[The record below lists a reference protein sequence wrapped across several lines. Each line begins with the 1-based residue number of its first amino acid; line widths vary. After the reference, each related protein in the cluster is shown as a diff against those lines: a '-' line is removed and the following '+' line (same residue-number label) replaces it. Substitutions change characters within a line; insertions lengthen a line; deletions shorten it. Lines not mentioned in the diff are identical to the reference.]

1 MATKMLIEAA
11 HPEETRVVVVKGQQL
26 EEFDFEAT
34 SRAQLKGNIYLAKV
48 TRVEPSLQAAFIEY
62 GGNRHG
68 FLAFNEIHPDY
79 YQIPVADRQAL
90 LAAEAKQQAEAEAEA
105 EAAADAEAE
114 ADEDG
119 AADDASGD
127 ESPSDDAQAS
137 AEEDVQDDSDADPD
151 APTDDDTEDAAEAPK
166 PDDMGGDEID
176 EQLQSRRRQ
185 QMMRSYKIQE
195 VIKRRQILLVQVVK
209 EERGNK
215 GAALTTYISLA
226 GRYCVLMPNTARG
239 GGISRKITNAGDR
252 KRLKGIVGDISIPKE
267 MALIVRTA
275 GAQRTKPEIKRDYEY
290 LSRLWGEIRDTTL
303 NSIAPALV
311 HEEANL
317 IKRSIRDLY
326 TKDVE
331 EVLVE
336 GDEAYKSAKKFMR
349 MLMPSHAKRVQPYK
363 ESVPLFRRYNVDA
376 QLDSMMST
384 RVTLKSGGYIIINS
398 TEALVAIDVNSGRST
413 RERNIEET
421 AAKTNLEAAQEVA
434 RQLRL
439 RDLAGLIVIDFIDM
453 DENRNNRSVER
464 KIKEC
469 LKSDRARIQIG
480 RISHFGLM
488 EMSRQRLRPS
498 LLESSS
504 DPCPTCGGSG
514 IVYSIESAAMR
525 TLRALEDEALRGQFT
540 EVSIFVPAP
549 IALYLLNQKRPS
561 ITSIEERYGLT
572 ILVRSDD
579 TLIAP
584 DFRVERGGDKREP
597 VAQPEMPEVEEEEDE
612 LEADDDT
619 AAESEKEAAGDD
631 EDQPRKRRR
640 RGRRGGRRR
649 RRDADGNLIPREE
662 DNNGEVVQEANADGS
677 EELSSEATSGDA
689 EVANG
694 DADEDGDGEQK
705 RPRARRRRG
714 GRGRRGRGDRSETK
728 AAEDSEQTDAGEGNA
743 DTGSDNAGDQATEVP
758 EANGLSSPSSDA
770 VEEAPSAPPPAADSE
785 PEPEPMPIAAAVVE
799 PEGPESSPSPV
810 SEPEANDEPAQPK
823 KRGWWSRVLN

>member
-11 HPEETRVVVVKGQQL
+11 HPEETRVVVIKGQQL
-26 EEFDFEAT
+26 EEFDFEAA
-34 SRAQLKGNIYLAKV
+34 SRTQLKGNIYLAKV

-90 LAAEAKQQAEAEAEA
+90 LAAEAKQPAGAAAAAEAEVEA
-105 EAAADAEAE
+105 HAAADAET
-114 ADEDG
+114 DEDG
-119 AADDASGD
+119 AADDPSGD
-127 ESPSDDAQAS
+127 ESPSDESTQAR
-137 AEEDVQDDSDADPD
+137 AEESAQENSKADP
-151 APTDDDTEDAAEAPK
+151 EDATDAPK

-176 EQLQSRRRQ
+176 EQQLSRQRQ
-185 QMMRSYKIQE
+185 AMMRSYKIQE
-195 VIKRRQILLVQVVK
+195 VIKRHQILLVQVVK

-215 GAALTTYISLA
+215 GAALTTYISIA

-275 GAQRTKPEIKRDYEY
+275 GAQRTKPEIKRDYDY

-303 NSIAPALV
+303 SSIAPTRV

-336 GDEAYKSAKKFMR
+336 GDKAYKSAKKFMR

-421 AAKTNLEAAQEVA
+421 AVKTNIEAAQEVG

-453 DENRNNRSVER
+453 DENRNNRAVER
-464 KIKEC
+464 KIKES

-480 RISHFGLM
+480 QISHFGLM

-525 TLRALEDEALRGQFT
+525 ALRALEDEALRGQFT
-540 EVSIFVPAP
+540 EVSIFVPSS
-549 IALYLLNQKRPS
+549 ITLYLLNQKRSS

-572 ILVRSDD
+572 IHVRSDD

-584 DFRVERGGDKREP
+584 DFRVERGGDKRET
-597 VAQPEMPEVEEEEDE
+597 VLQPNMPEPKEEEEEEEDE
-612 LEADDDT
+612 PQVDDGEAAD
-619 AAESEKEAAGDD
+619 SEKQADGDD
-631 EDQPRKRRR
+631 EDQPLKRRR
-640 RGRRGGRRR
+640 RGRRGGRKRR
-649 RRDADGNLIPREE
+649 QDTDGNLSPREE
-662 DNNGEVVQEANADGS
+662 DSNDGEDPVQEAGTKVS
-677 EELSSEATSGDA
+677 EEAPSDGD
-689 EVANG
+689 G
-694 DADEDGDGEQK
+694 DGDGEPE

-714 GRGRRGRGDRSETK
+714 GRGRRGRGERTETK
-728 AAEDSEQTDAGEGNA
+728 AVENGEQSNANTRSENTRDQQSDIPEAGE
-743 DTGSDNAGDQATEVP
+743 
-758 EANGLSSPSSDA
+758 LSSRSSDA
-770 VEEAPSAPPPAADSE
+770 DEEAPNAPSTTAESE
-785 PEPEPMPIAAAVVE
+785 PEPVPNAAAVVE
-799 PEGPESSPSPV
+799 TEGPESRPSPV
-810 SEPEANDEPAQPK
+810 SEPEPNDKPTQPK
-823 KRGWWSRVLN
+823 KRGWWSRALS

>member
-1 MATKMLIEAA
+1 
-11 HPEETRVVVVKGQQL
+11 
-26 EEFDFEAT
+26 
-34 SRAQLKGNIYLAKV
+34 
-48 TRVEPSLQAAFIEY
+48 
-62 GGNRHG
+62 
-68 FLAFNEIHPDY
+68 
-79 YQIPVADRQAL
+79 
-90 LAAEAKQQAEAEAEA
+90 
-105 EAAADAEAE
+105 
-114 ADEDG
+114 
-119 AADDASGD
+119 
-127 ESPSDDAQAS
+127 
-137 AEEDVQDDSDADPD
+137 
-151 APTDDDTEDAAEAPK
+151 
-166 PDDMGGDEID
+166 MGGDEID
-176 EQLQSRRRQ
+176 EQQLSRQRQ

-195 VIKRRQILLVQVVK
+195 VIKRHQILLVQVVK

-215 GAALTTYISLA
+215 GAALTTYISIA

-252 KRLKGIVGDISIPKE
+252 KRLKGMVADISIPKE

-275 GAQRTKPEIKRDYEY
+275 GAQRTKPEIKRDYDY

-303 NSIAPALV
+303 SSIAPTRV

-336 GDEAYKSAKKFMR
+336 GDEAYKAAKKFMR

-363 ESVPLFRRYNVDA
+363 DTVPLFRRYNVDA

-421 AAKTNLEAAQEVA
+421 AVKTNIEAAQEVA

-453 DENRNNRSVER
+453 DENRNNRAVEH

-480 RISHFGLM
+480 QISHFGLM

-525 TLRALEDEALRGQFT
+525 ALRALEDEALRGHFT
-540 EVSIFVPAP
+540 EVSIFVPSP
-549 IALYLLNQKRPS
+549 ITLYLLNQKRSS
-561 ITSIEERYGLT
+561 ITSIEERYGLN
-572 ILVRSDD
+572 IHVRSDD

-597 VAQPEMPEVEEEEDE
+597 VAQPNMPEPEEEEE
-612 LEADDDT
+612 ETEPQVDDD
-619 AAESEKEAAGDD
+619 AVADSEKQADGDN

-640 RGRRGGRRR
+640 RGRRGGRKRR
-649 RRDADGNLIPREE
+649 QDTNGDLIPREE
-662 DNNGEVVQEANADGS
+662 DSNGGDDAVQETGTKGS
-677 EELSSEATSGDA
+677 EEASSDGDA
-689 EVANG
+689 ES
-694 DADEDGDGEQK
+694 EPK
-705 RPRARRRRG
+705 PPRARRRRG
-714 GRGRRGRGDRSETK
+714 GRGRRGRGDRAETK
-728 AAEDSEQTDAGEGNA
+728 AVEEGEQGNA
-743 DTGSDNAGDQATEVP
+743 GAGSENASDQLSDIPKRGGV
-758 EANGLSSPSSDA
+758 SSPSSDA
-770 VEEAPSAPPPAADSE
+770 VEEAPNAPSTTAESE
-785 PEPEPMPIAAAVVE
+785 PEPVPIADAVME
-799 PEGPESSPSPV
+799 PEGPKSSPSPV
-810 SEPEANDEPAQPK
+810 SEPEPNDEPAQPK
-823 KRGWWSRVLN
+823 KRGWWSRALS

>member
-34 SRAQLKGNIYLAKV
+34 NRAQLKGNIYLAKV

-90 LAAEAKQQAEAEAEA
+90 LEAEAKQQAEAEAAA
-105 EAAADAEAE
+105 EAAAEAE
-114 ADEDG
+114 ADATDEDSESANGDEHQSEEVDAPDAKAAESENDDETKASDDDLEDG
-119 AADDASGD
+119 
-127 ESPSDDAQAS
+127 E
-137 AEEDVQDDSDADPD
+137 D
-151 APTDDDTEDAAEAPK
+151 APA

-176 EQLQSRRRQ
+176 EQQQTRRKQ
-185 QMMRSYKIQE
+185 QMIRSYKIQE

-215 GAALTTYISLA
+215 GAAMTTYISLA

-239 GGISRKITNAGDR
+239 GGISRKITNASDR

-290 LSRLWGEIRDTTL
+290 LSRLWSEIRETTL
-303 NSIAPALV
+303 KSIAPALV

-326 TKDVE
+326 TKEVE

-336 GDEAYKSAKKFMR
+336 GDDAYKSAKKFMR

-363 ESVPLFRRYNVDA
+363 ESVPLFRKYNVEA

-421 AAKTNLEAAQEVA
+421 AVKTNIEAAQEVA

-453 DENRNNRSVER
+453 DENRNNRAVER

-469 LKSDRARIQIG
+469 LKSDRARIQVG

-525 TLRALEDEALRGQFT
+525 ALRALEDEALRGRST
-540 EVSIFVPAP
+540 EVSIFVPTP
-549 IALYLLNQKRPS
+549 VALYLLNQKRSS
-561 ITSIEERYGLT
+561 ITSIEERYGL
-572 ILVRSDD
+572 IIHVRSDD
-579 TLIAP
+579 ELIAP
-584 DFRVERGGDKREP
+584 DFRMERGGDRREP
-597 VAQPEMPEVEEEEDE
+597 VAQPDLPEEEDE
-612 LEADDDT
+612 DDADIEE
-619 AAESEKEAAGDD
+619 AESSDSEVQADGDD
-631 EDQPRKRRR
+631 EGQPRKRRR

-649 RRDADGNLIPREE
+649 RRDADGNPIPSEE
-662 DNNGEVVQEANADGS
+662 DGNNAAQEAQSEDADA
-677 EELSSEATSGDA
+677 SSSDDENGDTENGDA
-689 EVANG
+689 ENA
-694 DADEDGDGEQK
+694 GDGEK
-705 RPRARRRRG
+705 KPRARRRRG
-714 GRGRRGRGDRSETK
+714 GRGRRGRGSRTDAKT
-728 AAEDSEQTDAGEGNA
+728 AEDTSNGE
-743 DTGSDNAGDQATEVP
+743 
-758 EANGLSSPSSDA
+758 
-770 VEEAPSAPPPAADSE
+770 AADSE
-785 PEPEPMPIAAAVVE
+785 AGATVEDNGDSASDQPTPRDSSPEMSDDPRAEVVPDPAPAPEPEPAPVAAAVEEPAPEVE
-799 PEGPESSPSPV
+799 DAPAAI
-810 SEPEANDEPAQPK
+810 SEPATPEEPPQPK
-823 KRGWWSRVLN
+823 KRGWWSRALS

>member
-1 MATKMLIEAA
+1 MATKMLIEAI
-11 HPEETRVVVVKGQQL
+11 HPEETRVVVVKGKQL
-26 EEFDFEAT
+26 DEFDFEAT
-34 SRAQLKGNIYLAKV
+34 NRAQLKGNIYLAKV

-68 FLAFNEIHPDY
+68 FLSFNEIHPDY

-90 LAAEAKQQAEAEAEA
+90 LAAEAKEQAVAEAEEEAEA
-105 EAAADAEAE
+105 EAAAEAE
-114 ADEDG
+114 DRVEEIGEPAATGDTDADN
-119 AADDASGD
+119 
-127 ESPSDDAQAS
+127 AS
-137 AEEDVQDDSDADPD
+137 ASDTDGEESED
-151 APTDDDTEDAAEAPK
+151 APEAPK
-166 PDDMGGDEID
+166 PEAIGGDEFED
-176 EQLQSRRRQ
+176 ERPAQRQRQLQRA
-185 QMMRSYKIQE
+185 YKIQE

-239 GGISRKITNAGDR
+239 GGISRKITSAPDR

-275 GAQRTKPEIKRDYEY
+275 GAQRNKLEIKRDYDY

-303 NSIAPALV
+303 QSIAPALV

-317 IKRSIRDLY
+317 IKRAIRDLY
-326 TKDVE
+326 TKDVD

-363 ESVPLFRRYNVDA
+363 DTVPLFRKFEVDA

-421 AAKTNLEAAQEVA
+421 ALKTNLEAAQEVA

-453 DENRNNRSVER
+453 EENRNNRAVER
-464 KIKEC
+464 KIKDC
-469 LKSDRARIQIG
+469 LKSDRARIQVG
-480 RISHFGLM
+480 RISHFGLL

-514 IVYSIESAAMR
+514 IVYSVESAAMR
-525 TLRALEDEALRGQFT
+525 ALRALEDEALRGRST
-540 EVSIFVPAP
+540 EVSIFVPTLA
-549 IALYLLNQKRPS
+549 ALYLLNQKRAS
-561 ITSIEERYGLT
+561 VTSIEGRYGLT
-572 ILVRSDD
+572 IFVNSDD

-584 DFRVERGGDKREP
+584 DFRVERGGERREP
-597 VAQPEMPEVEEEEDE
+597 VAQPDTVEEEPEDAE
-612 LEADDDT
+612 DDD
-619 AAESEKEAAGDD
+619 AAEENDEDDREAATETRTRNDTDTD
-631 EDQPRKRRR
+631 EDGQPRKRRR

-649 RRDADGNLIPREE
+649 RRDADGNLIPQ
-662 DNNGEVVQEANADGS
+662 D
-677 EELSSEATSGDA
+677 DA
-689 EVANG
+689 EDGENASRSAPEGGEEGAEASGG
-694 DADEDGDGEQK
+694 DSESQGSDENGDGEK
-705 RPRARRRRG
+705 RPRPRRRRG
-714 GRGRRGRGDRSETK
+714 GRGRGRRSERSDT
-728 AAEDSEQTDAGEGNA
+728 ATDANNGEGAVETAESDTDAPPSTVGDAVATESPVATESNEAEQAPPKA
-743 DTGSDNAGDQATEVP
+743 DTPTDE
-758 EANGLSSPSSDA
+758 
-770 VEEAPSAPPPAADSE
+770 PPAEPVQDPLPLAAGAETAVPDSIDE
-785 PEPEPMPIAAAVVE
+785 GSPQPVE
-799 PEGPESSPSPV
+799 DP
-810 SEPEANDEPAQPK
+810 DKPK
-823 KRGWWSRVLN
+823 KRGWWSRALS